1 MCDRIHG
8 IEIKTNNGNILILN
22 VYLPYECRNNYDEYM
37 NYLGKIH
44 GIIQSAD
51 TPYVFVIGDMNA
63 DTYMGRNSTRTS
75 IFGSELLSFCDENIL
90 VLSDVEKLSQSGD
103 VFTHY
108 SDAHD
113 SVSWLDHCMTSTAA
127 NKLITDISVSDR
139 FAVSDHLPL
148 CITVNIGGIH
158 LSDDHICPSIQKHT
172 VMWAV

>member
-1 MCDRIHG
+1 MCFAG
-8 IEIKTNNGNILILN
+8 LEINRRQCSNI
-22 VYLPYECRNNYDEYM
+22 
-37 NYLGKIH
+37 
-44 GIIQSAD
+44 AD
-51 TPYVFVIGDMNA
+51 TYMGADTNNA

-75 IFGSELLSFCDENIL
+75 IFGRELLSFCDENIL
-90 VLSDVEKLSQSGD
+90 VLSDVEKLSESGD

-127 NKLITDISVSDR
+127 DKLITDISVSDR

-158 LSDDHICPSIQKHT
+158 LSDDDICPSIKKHT
-172 VMWAV
+172 VILVGSTCLMMIYVPLSRNTLSCGAV